1 MITEDAV
8 MRLLEQ
14 ADPARKHDAVIAVEP
29 ADYLATL
36 RARSDMPV
44 TETAHQWHQRS
55 DGRRLMTLA
64 AAAVVILLVGA
75 LVLTTRGDPV
85 RQVSEHPQVSMA
97 TLAGV
102 WSLRESRDVDGEL
115 QGDARGVLMRFGV
128 DGNFAFDSRGSIDVT
143 PTFAGTY
150 QLDTGAVVTN
160 RVRGVCSEAID
171 FTVVMPEDG
180 RLHTTVTET
189 GAGKGCAIPVGTES
203 EWVRVSPMS
212 AAGSAAVT
220 TVETVEDAAPPTLQ
234 AMFGIWHRQGSGQ
247 LLRLSIDGT
256 YAIDDGGLLAGDPD
270 DTGSYEL
277 DGQTVTLT
285 SAGSASCAAGDTQVL
300 EGFMLSSVRVNE
312 VDMLF
317 TRLIDATASGSEC
330 PIHTAGDQTWLR
342 ISP

>member
-1 MITEDAV
+1 VITEDAV

-14 ADPARKHDAVIAVEP
+14 ADPARENDAAIVAEP
-29 ADYLATL
+29 ADYLETL
-36 RARSDMPV
+36 RARRDMPV
-44 TETAHQWHQRS
+44 AETAHRWHQRV

-64 AAAVVILLVGA
+64 AAAVVVLLLGA
-75 LVLTTRGDPV
+75 LVLTTRADPV
-85 RQVSEHPQVSMA
+85 RQVTEHPQVSMA
-97 TLAGV
+97 RLAGV
-102 WSLRESRDVDGEL
+102 WSLTESRDVDGQV
-115 QGDARGVLMRFGV
+115 QGDARGVLMRFGD
-128 DGNFAFDSRGSIDVT
+128 DGTFAFDSRGSIDVT

-150 QLDTGAVVTN
+150 ELDTDAVVTN

-180 RLHTTVTET
+180 RLHTTVTQT
-189 GAGKGCAIPVGTES
+189 GAGKGCAIPVGTTS
-203 EWVRVSPMS
+203 EWVRVSPIS

-220 TVETVEDAAPPTLQ
+220 TVASVEDTAPPTPR

-247 LLRLSIDGT
+247 LLRLAIDGT
-256 YAIDDGGLLAGDPD
+256 YAIDDGGLLGSDPD

-277 DGQTVTLT
+277 DGHTVTLT

-300 EGFMLSSVRVNE
+300 DGFMLSSVRVNE
-312 VDMLF
+312 VDILS
-317 TRLIDATASGSEC
+317 TRLFDATASGSNC